1 MLLPKGDTRE
11 NGRTEALPNSRQ
23 PETDLSEHI
32 PMTSNGIARRPHPR
46 IAVDQGETM
55 GYPLTL
61 MGNKFADVV
70 DVTEIGGDSLLATV
84 AFEPIHWQ
92 MSRRLQNG
100 QPVRLPNPQVLDVYF
115 GLTFLYSLEGFP
127 EHGEVRF
134 SRYNFLQMLG
144 WVSNGRYPNGTKLVK
159 PSGRHYQQLH
169 DALELLLKTS
179 YSWRGENHTGKGYN
193 ILDSYELKEDKT
205 GPRALGEELP
215 KTSKAVFTRTFASR
229 FEEGSSSVSVDLDLY
244 LSLPPNTP
252 RLLYRVLTWM
262 RYRGI
267 NRLTLEELFN
277 RLGGTTRQYVK
288 SYAERVLGDAH
299 DSLMLRG
306 IIRSAPVYEKVN
318 GAWYITYDFG
328 DPVALFA
335 EEEELIRQAVA
346 FGVAM
351 PVARELA
358 VAHRDRFR
366 EVIAAV
372 TSGRLR
378 AKKNVAGMIVT
389 YTRRPDYA
397 IPRASINQTLQ
408 TMLPAQPTLPIAT
421 IEEEYAAWIAQEQE
435 RRLRARSDL
444 DIASMR
450 QEIIR
455 SCTDKGLPAPE
466 DWYVDGLLRVR
477 LNKELDLPSLEWYKE
492 RREAG
497 AIQPPNHISS

>member
-1 MLLPKGDTRE
+1 MNSGLAIDQRSALKQMTRMDSSSAPH
-11 NGRTEALPNSRQ
+11 RPN
-23 PETDLSEHI
+23 
-32 PMTSNGIARRPHPR
+32 ARF
-46 IAVDQGETM
+46 AVDQGETM
-55 GYPLTL
+55 GYPLAL
-61 MGNKFADVV
+61 MGNKFTDVA
-70 DVTEIGGDSLLATV
+70 EIAELGGDSLTVTV

-100 QPVRLPNPQVLDVYF
+100 QPLRLPNPQVLDVYF

-127 EHGEVRF
+127 EHGEVYF
-134 SRYNFLQMLG
+134 SRYNFMQMLG

-169 DALELLLKTS
+169 DALDLLLKTS
-179 YSWRGENHTGKGYN
+179 YSWSGGNYTGKGYN
-193 ILDSYELKEDKT
+193 ILDSYDLREDKT

-215 KTSKAVFTRTFASR
+215 KTSRAVFTRTFASR
-229 FEEGSSSVSVDLDLY
+229 FGGGTSSVSVDMDLY
-244 LSLPPNTP
+244 LSLPRNTP

-288 SYAERVLGDAH
+288 SYAERVLGSAH
-299 DSLMLRG
+299 DSLLLRG
-306 IIRSAPVYEKVN
+306 IIRSAPVYEKAN
-318 GAWYITYDFG
+318 GIWYITYDFG
-328 DPVALFA
+328 DPIALFA

-372 TSGRLR
+372 TAGHLK

-389 YTRRPDYA
+389 YTRRPDYS
-397 IPRASINQTLQ
+397 IPGTPSTRAQQ
-408 TMLPAQPTLPIAT
+408 VALPITT
-421 IEEEYAAWIAQEQE
+421 IEEEYTAWVTQEQK

-444 DIASMR
+444 DVEQMR

-477 LNKELDLPSLEWYKE
+477 LNKELDLPTLEWYKE

-497 AIQPPNHISS
+497 AIQPPALHAP